1 MSKFDSIEE
10 AIADIKAG
18 KIVIVVDDEDRE
30 NEGDFIMAAEMVTS
44 EAINFMSIYGK
55 GLICTPIT
63 SKRARELE
71 LELMVKSNDAVH
83 QTAFTV
89 SIDSV
94 YGGTGISAKDRAL
107 TIKEMVRVDTRP
119 DEFMRPG
126 HIFPLIAKDGGVI
139 ERPGHTEA
147 AVELAGL
154 AGLYPAG
161 VICEII
167 DDDGSMARRDRLFEI
182 AKKHN
187 LKMVTIEELIRY
199 KTKLTQKFV
208 KTSEIDFPNKFG
220 QFTLQMF
227 EKGSE
232 HHFALVKGI
241 NNSQKPPIVRIHSE
255 CLTGDVF
262 GSLRCDCGEQLSRSM
277 QMIEEQGSGI
287 LIYLR
292 QEGRGIGL
300 PNKIRAYTLQDQ
312 GADTV
317 EANLQLGFQSDLRE
331 YGAAAEIL
339 KLLGV
344 TTIRLMTNNP
354 DKINSLESFEVKVVE
369 RLPIQIEAQEKNQR
383 YLMTK
388 KNKMG
393 HLLVDIDVS
402 ECSLH

>member
-1 MSKFDSIEE
+1 MSKFDKIEE

-18 KIVIVVDDEDRE
+18 RMIIVVDDEDRE
-30 NEGDFIMAAEMVTS
+30 NEGDFIMAAEMVTP

-63 SKRARELE
+63 SARAKELE
-71 LELMVKSNDAVH
+71 LDLMVKSNDALH

-89 SIDSV
+89 SIDSI
-94 YGGTGISAKDRAL
+94 YGGTGISAQDRAL
-107 TIKEMVRVDTRP
+107 TIKEMVRKDTRP

-126 HIFPLIAKDGGVI
+126 HIFPLIAKDGGVV

-147 AVELAGL
+147 SVDLARL

-182 AKKHN
+182 AKQHN
-187 LKMVTIEELIRY
+187 LKMITIEELIKYRNQ
-199 KTKLTQKFV
+199 LTSSLI
-208 KTSEIDFPNKFG
+208 KTSEIDFPNKYG
-220 QFTLQMF
+220 HFTLHMF

-232 HHFALVKGI
+232 HHFALVKGDL
-241 NNSQKPPIVRIHSE
+241 SSHTAPIVRLHSE

-262 GSLRCDCGEQLSRSM
+262 GSLRCDCGDQLSRSM
-277 QMIEEQGSGI
+277 ELIEKEGSGI

-312 GADTV
+312 GIDTV
-317 EANLQLGFQSDLRE
+317 DANLKLGFRSDLRE
-331 YGAAAEIL
+331 YGSAAEIL
-339 KLLGV
+339 KLLNV
-344 TTIRLMTNNP
+344 KTIRLMTNNP
-354 DKINSLESFEVKVVE
+354 DKINSLQSLKIEVVE
-369 RLPIQIEAQEKNQR
+369 RIPVEIEAQEKNHR

-388 KNKMG
+388 KEKMG
-393 HLLVDIDVS
+393 HLLIDVEVV

>member
-1 MSKFDSIEE
+1 MSRFDKIEE

-18 KIVIVVDDEDRE
+18 RIVIVVDDEDRE
-30 NEGDFIMAAEMVTS
+30 NEGDFIMAAELVTP

-63 SKRARELE
+63 VARAKELE
-71 LELMVKSNDAVH
+71 LDLMVKSNDALH

-89 SIDSV
+89 SIDSI

-107 TIKEMVRVDTRP
+107 TVKEMVRADTRP

-147 AVELAGL
+147 SVDLARL

-182 AKKHN
+182 AKQHN
-187 LKMVTIEELIRY
+187 LKMITIEELIRY
-199 KTKLTQKFV
+199 RNKIAKNLI
-208 KTSEIDFPNKFG
+208 KTSEIDFPNKYG
-220 QFTLQMF
+220 HFTLHMF
-227 EKGSE
+227 EREQE

-241 NNSQKPPIVRIHSE
+241 LSSHKAPIVRIHSE

-262 GSLRCDCGEQLSRSM
+262 GSLRCDCGDQLSRSM
-277 QMIEEQGSGI
+277 ELIEKQGSGI

-339 KLLGV
+339 KLLDV
-344 TTIRLMTNNP
+344 KTIRLMTNNP
-354 DKINSLESFEVKVVE
+354 DKINGLQSFEIEVIE
-369 RLPIQIEAQEKNQR
+369 RLPIEIEAQEKNHR

-388 KNKMG
+388 KKKMG
-393 HLLVDIDVS
+393 HLLIDVEVS